1 MQTVTFKDV
10 LAYYHLYDGY
20 QGYFRKCGGKS
31 LDNLALSCLFSLP
44 SSSLRY
50 IDIKTKLLFVDP
62 GKGRDGPVSD

>member
-1 MQTVTFKDV
+1 MCFVNLSSMAHSSAAC
-10 LAYYHLYDGY
+10 LA